1 LKLPKS
7 MKIYLNFYILLL
19 EKAPDDAET
28 PDNMELNKNTIKEE
42 YKVKR
47 ILQIKK
53 FSR

>member
-1 LKLPKS
+1 

-19 EKAPDDAET
+19 EKAPAGIEI
-28 PDNMELNKNTIKEE
+28 PDNMELDKDTNKEYVVKE
-42 YKVKR
+42 